1 MDNLKLIDGEFSP
14 MEAKEILLHIISS
27 KIQFHS
33 IKDFSSEIR
42 TGEPEMKS
50 QERIEELRETK
61 KKTIALLEEA
71 ERENLIVVVQSSVSI
86 SYTAPKQVEK
96 V

>member
-1 MDNLKLIDGEFSP
+1 